1 MRAIYLRL
9 LSKYRSM
16 IGKWGTDF
24 TLVPIKKLALT
35 FPKNKGLVH
44 ALEQLRD
51 KFESILGQFWCN
63 YETSLTQLWDNFES
77 ILGQLWCNYE
87 TTLETFETILT
98 QLWDNFESI
107 LGLLFKDNFEKAL
120 GFPSFTHV
128 VIICITK
135 ISLQLN
141 LSCVLLWAFFC
152 ISHCIDESKWCAGSG
167 LPGLEDLAR
176 GQTPTLVI

>member
-63 YETSLTQLWDNFES
+63 YET
-77 ILGQLWCNYE
+77 
-87 TTLETFETILT
+87 TLDTFETILT

-107 LGLLFKDNFEKAL
+107 LGLLFKENFEKAL

-128 VIICITK
+128 VIICITR

-152 ISHCIDESKWCAGSG
+152 ISYCIDESKWCAGSG